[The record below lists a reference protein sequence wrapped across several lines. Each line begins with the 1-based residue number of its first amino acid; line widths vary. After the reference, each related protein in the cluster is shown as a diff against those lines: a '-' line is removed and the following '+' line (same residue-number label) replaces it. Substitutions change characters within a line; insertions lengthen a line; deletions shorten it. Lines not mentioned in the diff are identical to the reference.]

1 MSRWMLQHA
10 GLAKPYRFERLLGVL
25 SAGVLALLVV
35 GFGVICALTGELIR
49 YTPRETYFLYLIGLC
64 LGGAALAPWP
74 RLAAL
79 PLALAAVD
87 LSLGAGSL
95 WLRDAG
101 WAFNSILPYN
111 WNTEARFEWHP
122 LLQGVPIP
130 SISVDVVGK
139 RVTHSSE
146 RTRGPDYVPTE
157 LVRKSVVAV
166 FGGSATYDI
175 SVGDD
180 DTWANRL
187 EQLLGPAEFAVINH
201 GVPGYSTVEHVVQT
215 AFYADAFRT
224 KPACALY
231 YIGWND
237 IRNAHIEDLDPAYA
251 RYHLRTTV
259 DGLQVRRFGNAYRS
273 ISPLFTLVARFVSSE
288 VDTIRPPELRGA
300 PRVGGDP
307 GLEALYLRNVRSI
320 SMINRGRG
328 IRTVWVGQI
337 LNVEALT
344 DDGRRRA
351 AIRLGIAD
359 AHLGLAHLRDLL
371 EHQADADGLPFGE
384 GGAHRVGLLL
394 GHRVARGAL
403 EEAVVHDGAVQPLS
417 TRGQD
422 GTGAARIIGD
432 QRRQGR
438 LDAAWRTAKRLGC
451 RPRDLLRIAPF
462 ASACHKV
469 SPASGAADRSDATSM
484 NRAPPRT
491 NNKLEDDP

>member
-1 MSRWMLQHA
+1 MLQHA

-320 SMINRGRG
+320 SMINRDRG

-344 DDGRRRA
+344 DDRIYGWLPFVRNKDVWP
-351 AIRLGIAD
+351 L
-359 AHLGLAHLRDLL
+359 LAHFNARLRVEAAELGDAYIDVRPEQFTPEDFRDNGHFLETGSLKLARLL
-371 EHQADADGLPFGE
+371 APE
-384 GGAHRVGLLL
+384 
-394 GHRVARGAL
+394 VARL
-403 EEAVVHDGAVQPLS
+403 CRREAHYRRWLS
-417 TRGQD
+417 
-422 GTGAARIIGD
+422 
-432 QRRQGR
+432 
-438 LDAAWRTAKRLGC
+438 
-451 RPRDLLRIAPF
+451 
-462 ASACHKV
+462 
-469 SPASGAADRSDATSM
+469 SGAAWSRRRRRRRPA
-484 NRAPPRT
+484 RRPRRR
-491 NNKLEDDP
+491 